1 MDWRAIDD
9 CTSGR
14 PLTVDWRSLPNDG
27 NRSMLGLKPE
37 IITVL
42 QCHKGIVRFAKLARA
57 LDNRLKN
64 RPDIGRRGCDHAE
77 DVAATG
83 LVSQRLR
90 EVAGF
95 RLHLVE
101 QSDVFDRD
109 HRLVGE
115 GLEQF
120 ALPVGERPRGPAQQR
135 ERANRLPFA
144 QEWW

>member
-1 MDWRAIDD
+1 
-9 CTSGR
+9 
-14 PLTVDWRSLPNDG
+14 
-27 NRSMLGLKPE
+27 MLGLKPE

-109 HRLVGE
+109 HRLDGE
-115 GLEQF
+115 GLDQLD
-120 ALPVGERPRGPAQQR
+120 LPVGERPHGATQQR
-135 ERANRLPFA
+135 QRANRMTFA
-144 QEWW
+144 